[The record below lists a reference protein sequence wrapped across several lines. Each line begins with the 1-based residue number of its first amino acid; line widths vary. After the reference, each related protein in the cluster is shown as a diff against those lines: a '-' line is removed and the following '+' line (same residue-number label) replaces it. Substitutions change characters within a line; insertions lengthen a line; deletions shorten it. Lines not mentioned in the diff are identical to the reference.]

1 MLKKLI
7 LSACIAGIGL
17 FISCSDFNDSSTLGG
32 QIITNSD
39 PNRTDFTRSFEF
51 FDTLKVISQYSVAE
65 PVDTTIGAGSPLGTG
80 SPLVGKKDSI
90 KIARAIY
97 GFKHDTT
104 VRFKNYHRILKRVAI
119 EISTDSIQRT
129 IHVYSYHNQAI
140 TAPVNELV
148 SSKLTSNN
156 KFFKDTLNSAT
167 VASIDSTLR
176 SFYALDTA
184 IDASS
189 KKRTNKSHILKLLV
203 ASDDSIFTLQKEPKL
218 ILTYDSASVTI
229 IDTLKSNYSSNVQFD
244 TPEKKSDFDSLPV
257 SSTHTGRYAVFKL
270 DLKSLWADMAKR
282 PGFTTILS
290 VPLIITGQSYSTT
303 DTLEKKYYYY
313 ISTSLFSNPK
323 EMLDSMIVRDYTG
336 RIGSNAILDTVPAE
350 AFFKP
355 LLKNTPEFAYLYLR
369 GYTIAN
375 TTSDQ
380 SIRWSNPV
388 ITGVFTNN
396 Q

>member
-7 LSACIAGIGL
+7 LSLCIAGISL
-17 FISCSDFNDSSTLGG
+17 FISCSNLNDSSTLGG

-39 PNRTDFTRSFEF
+39 PNRTDFTSSFEF

-65 PVDTTIGAGSPLGTG
+65 PVDTIIGAGSPLGTG
-80 SPLVGKKDSI
+80 TPLVGKDSI
-90 KIARAIY
+90 KIARCIY

-104 VRFKNYHRILKRVAI
+104 VRFKNYHRILKNVAI
-119 EISTDSIQRT
+119 EISTDSIPRT
-129 IHVYSYHNQAI
+129 IHVFSYHHQGI

-148 SSKLTSNN
+148 STKLTSTN

-167 VASIDSTLR
+167 VVSIDSTLR
-176 SFYALDTA
+176 SYYSLDTA

-323 EMLDSMIVRDYTG
+323 EMLDSMIVRNYTG

-350 AFFKP
+350 TFFRP
-355 LLKNTPEFAYLYLR
+355 LLKNVPEFAYLYLR
-369 GYTIAN
+369 GYDIAN
-375 TTSDQ
+375 TSSDQ